1 MTMSGSRLKFVCV
14 LVTCALGLTAWRAGA
29 TAPDGF
35 ILTNIVGPVL
45 LDEFDTKAKTDGYEA
60 RIKTKGASDVYV
72 SNITIAPGGH
82 GGWHSHPGPSI
93 IMVKSGEATVYDDC
107 DGAHTPHV
115 YAAGTGFVEDSV
127 CVHIV
132 RNEGAV
138 NLEIV
143 VLQIVPTGAPRRID
157 ESAPN

>member
-35 ILTNIVGPVL
+35 TLTNIVGPVL

-82 GGWHSHPGPSI
+82 RGWHPPPGPSI
-93 IMVKSGEATVYDDC
+93 IMVKSGEATIDGDC
-107 DGAHTPHV
+107 GGGRAPHV
-115 YAAGTGFVEDSV
+115 YATGHGVTAD
-127 CVHIV
+127 
-132 RNEGAV
+132 A
-138 NLEIV
+138 
-143 VLQIVPTGAPRRID
+143 
-157 ESAPN
+157 